1 MNTFV
6 LDGKTVSVWPGSQP
20 GAPAVY
26 LNTYGE
32 EGGRV
37 RAEMAKLGCPDCSLV
52 AVSGLDWDK
61 DLSPWPA
68 PAVRRGEEPFAGG
81 AAEYLDWMTGSLLP
95 AARALLPGTPCWE
108 GLAGYSMAGLFAVWA
123 LSRTDVFRR
132 GASMSGSLW
141 YPGIQD
147 DLMEHLPRHAPDC
160 LYFSLGSKESKTRN
174 PLMAAVEENTRAI
187 QAFCREQAITT
198 TFQLNPGNHFR
209 DTAARTAAGI
219 AWMLEQ

>member
-32 EGGRV
+32 EGGQV

-81 AAEYLDWMTGSLLP
+81 AAEYLAWMTGSLLP

-123 LSRTDVFRR
+123 LGRTHVFRR

-141 YPGIQD
+141 YPGIREY
-147 DLMEHLPRHAPDC
+147 LMAHPPRPDC

-187 QAFCREQAITT
+187 QAFCREQGITT

>member
-1 MNTFV
+1 
-6 LDGKTVSVWPGSQP
+6 
-20 GAPAVY
+20 
-26 LNTYGE
+26 
-32 EGGRV
+32 
-37 RAEMAKLGCPDCSLV
+37 
-52 AVSGLDWDK
+52 
-61 DLSPWPA
+61 
-68 PAVRRGEEPFAGG
+68 
-81 AAEYLDWMTGSLLP
+81 
-95 AARALLPGTPCWE
+95 
-108 GLAGYSMAGLFAVWA
+108 MAGLFAVWA

-160 LYFSLGSKESKTRN
+160 LYFSLGSKESKIRN

-187 QAFCREQAITT
+187 QAFCRGQGITT